1 MTVNDLSLSILQ
13 VAAAAADAK
22 QAHDIVALDVSEAL
36 GITDAFLVAS
46 ASNERLVNAVVDE
59 IEEKLVERLELR
71 PDRFEHLVCLP
82 GDAVEVLLI
91 GLFIDRLLAGIAPLG
106 LSGIASAGEGRV
118 EERFDRLAGH
128 AAKQVRLQ
136 GGERVDLG
144 LRHAHG
150 LLPPISA
157 ALGCLQRG

>member
-71 PDRFEHLVCLP
+71 PIRRE
-82 GDAVEVLLI
+82 GRSEGRWVLLDYGDVVI
-91 GLFIDRLLAGIAPLG
+91 HVQHDEDRAFYAL
-106 LSGIASAGEGRV
+106 
-118 EERFDRLAGH
+118 ERLWRDIP
-128 AAKQVRLQ
+128 V
-136 GGERVDLG
+136 VDLG
-144 LRHAHG
+144 PLSGRTAAAPATDD
-150 LLPPISA
+150 LPGA
-157 ALGCLQRG
+157 

>member
-59 IEEKLVERLELR
+59 VEEKLIEQLDLRPIRREGRSEGRWVLLDYGDVVIHVQHDEDRAFYALERLWR
-71 PDRFEHLVCLP
+71 DSPV
-82 GDAVEVLLI
+82 
-91 GLFIDRLLAGIAPLG
+91 
-106 LSGIASAGEGRV
+106 
-118 EERFDRLAGH
+118 
-128 AAKQVRLQ
+128 
-136 GGERVDLG
+136 VDLG
-144 LRHAHG
+144 PLSGRTAAAPATDD
-150 LLPPISA
+150 LPGA
-157 ALGCLQRG
+157 

>member
-1 MTVNDLSLSILQ
+1 MTVNDFSLSILQ

-71 PDRFEHLVCLP
+71 PIRRE
-82 GDAVEVLLI
+82 GRSEGRWVLLDYGDVVI
-91 GLFIDRLLAGIAPLG
+91 HVQHDEDRAFYAL
-106 LSGIASAGEGRV
+106 
-118 EERFDRLAGH
+118 ERLWRDSP
-128 AAKQVRLQ
+128 V
-136 GGERVDLG
+136 VDLG
-144 LRHAHG
+144 PLSGRTAAAPATDD
-150 LLPPISA
+150 LPGA
-157 ALGCLQRG
+157 

>member
-59 IEEKLVERLELR
+59 IEEKLVERPELR
-71 PDRFEHLVCLP
+71 PIRRE
-82 GDAVEVLLI
+82 GRSEGRWVLLDYGDVVI
-91 GLFIDRLLAGIAPLG
+91 HVQHDEDRAFYAL
-106 LSGIASAGEGRV
+106 
-118 EERFDRLAGH
+118 ERLWRDSP
-128 AAKQVRLQ
+128 V
-136 GGERVDLG
+136 VDLG
-144 LRHAHG
+144 PLSGRTAAAPATDD
-150 LLPPISA
+150 LPGA
-157 ALGCLQRG
+157 

>member
-71 PDRFEHLVCLP
+71 PIRP
-82 GDAVEVLLI
+82 T
-91 GLFIDRLLAGIAPLG
+91 
-106 LSGIASAGEGRV
+106 RV
-118 EERFDRLAGH
+118 
-128 AAKQVRLQ
+128 
-136 GGERVDLG
+136 
-144 LRHAHG
+144 
-150 LLPPISA
+150 
-157 ALGCLQRG
+157 

>member
-59 IEEKLVERLELR
+59 VEEKLVEHLDLR
-71 PDRFEHLVCLP
+71 PIRRE
-82 GDAVEVLLI
+82 GRSEGRWVLLDYGDVVI
-91 GLFIDRLLAGIAPLG
+91 HVQHDEDRAFYAL
-106 LSGIASAGEGRV
+106 
-118 EERFDRLAGH
+118 ERLWRDSP
-128 AAKQVRLQ
+128 V
-136 GGERVDLG
+136 VDLG
-144 LRHAHG
+144 LPSRDGATTG
-150 LLPPISA
+150 PAEDLP
-157 ALGCLQRG
+157 

>member
-46 ASNERLVNAVVDE
+46 ASTERLVNAVVDE

-71 PDRFEHLVCLP
+71 PIRRE
-82 GDAVEVLLI
+82 GRSEGRWVLLDYGDVVI
-91 GLFIDRLLAGIAPLG
+91 HVQHDEDRAFYAL
-106 LSGIASAGEGRV
+106 
-118 EERFDRLAGH
+118 ERLWRDSP
-128 AAKQVRLQ
+128 V
-136 GGERVDLG
+136 VDLG
-144 LRHAHG
+144 PLSGRTAAAPATDD
-150 LLPPISA
+150 LPGA
-157 ALGCLQRG
+157 

>member
-71 PDRFEHLVCLP
+71 PIRRE
-82 GDAVEVLLI
+82 GRSEGRWVLLDYGDVVI
-91 GLFIDRLLAGIAPLG
+91 HVQHDEDRAFYAL
-106 LSGIASAGEGRV
+106 
-118 EERFDRLAGH
+118 ERLWRDSP
-128 AAKQVRLQ
+128 V
-136 GGERVDLG
+136 VDLG
-144 LRHAHG
+144 P
-150 LLPPISA
+150 LPDRTA
-157 ALGCLQRG
+157 AGPATDDLPGA

>member
-59 IEEKLVERLELR
+59 IEEKLVERLDLR
-71 PDRFEHLVCLP
+71 PIRRE
-82 GDAVEVLLI
+82 GRSEGRWVLLDYGDVVI
-91 GLFIDRLLAGIAPLG
+91 HVQHDEDRAFYAL
-106 LSGIASAGEGRV
+106 
-118 EERFDRLAGH
+118 ERLWRDSP
-128 AAKQVRLQ
+128 V
-136 GGERVDLG
+136 VDLG
-144 LRHAHG
+144 PSEQGATAPEESAPAPASDD
-150 LLPPISA
+150 LP
-157 ALGCLQRG
+157 

>member
-71 PDRFEHLVCLP
+71 SIRRE
-82 GDAVEVLLI
+82 GRSEGRWVLLDYGDVVI
-91 GLFIDRLLAGIAPLG
+91 HVQHDEDRAFYAL
-106 LSGIASAGEGRV
+106 
-118 EERFDRLAGH
+118 ERLWRDSP
-128 AAKQVRLQ
+128 V
-136 GGERVDLG
+136 VDLG
-144 LRHAHG
+144 PLSGRTAAAPATDD
-150 LLPPISA
+150 LPGA
-157 ALGCLQRG
+157 

>member
-59 IEEKLVERLELR
+59 VEEKLVEHLDLR
-71 PDRFEHLVCLP
+71 PIRRE
-82 GDAVEVLLI
+82 GRSEGRWVLLDYGDVVI
-91 GLFIDRLLAGIAPLG
+91 HVQHDEDRAFYAL
-106 LSGIASAGEGRV
+106 
-118 EERFDRLAGH
+118 ERLWRDSP
-128 AAKQVRLQ
+128 V
-136 GGERVDLG
+136 VDLG
-144 LRHAHG
+144 PLSGRTAAAPATDD
-150 LLPPISA
+150 LPGA
-157 ALGCLQRG
+157 

>member
-71 PDRFEHLVCLP
+71 PIRRE
-82 GDAVEVLLI
+82 GRSEGRWVLLDYGDVVI
-91 GLFIDRLLAGIAPLG
+91 HVQHDEDRAFYALEWLWRDSP
-106 LSGIASAGEGRV
+106 V
-118 EERFDRLAGH
+118 
-128 AAKQVRLQ
+128 
-136 GGERVDLG
+136 VDLG
-144 LRHAHG
+144 PLSGRTAAAPATDD
-150 LLPPISA
+150 LPGA
-157 ALGCLQRG
+157 

>member
-1 MTVNDLSLSILQ
+1 MTVNDFSLSILQ

-71 PDRFEHLVCLP
+71 PIRRE
-82 GDAVEVLLI
+82 GRSEGRWVLLDYGDVVI
-91 GLFIDRLLAGIAPLG
+91 HVQHDEDRAFYALERLWRDSPVVALG
-106 LSGIASAGEGRV
+106 LSEGTGGTSSEESAQTSP
-118 EERFDRLAGH
+118 AP
-128 AAKQVRLQ
+128 AAD
-136 GGERVDLG
+136 DL
-144 LRHAHG
+144 
-150 LLPPISA
+150 P
-157 ALGCLQRG
+157 